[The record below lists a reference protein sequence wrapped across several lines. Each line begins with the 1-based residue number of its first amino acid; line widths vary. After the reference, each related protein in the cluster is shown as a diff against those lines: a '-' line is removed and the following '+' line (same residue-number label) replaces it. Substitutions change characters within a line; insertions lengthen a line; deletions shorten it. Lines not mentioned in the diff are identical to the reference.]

1 MSNFNYSLN
10 CSSDKID
17 YDNKFIIIDRNNLH
31 KYYKRYN
38 CNQENDLEDYFW
50 INYGVLIKII

>member
-1 MSNFNYSLN
+1 MSSFNYSLN
-10 CSSDKID
+10 CSNDKID